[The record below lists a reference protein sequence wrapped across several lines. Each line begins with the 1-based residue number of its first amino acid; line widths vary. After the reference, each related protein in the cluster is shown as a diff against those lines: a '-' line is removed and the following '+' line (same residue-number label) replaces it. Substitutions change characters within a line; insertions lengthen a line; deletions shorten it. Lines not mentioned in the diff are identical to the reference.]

1 MQSHVKL
8 KHPEVKEL
16 EPQYKQTKYKPTKER
31 EDAKQQSAKRTRT
44 DKITTQPIARTNK
57 DHQVR
62 GPWMNNLSNNSPR
75 QSGVLTCSTCKE
87 KYTADCIASGHKTTK
102 DEPFSCKTCDKSF
115 AKERD
120 LKSHETFDHKRYFDC
135 RICGQGFAD
144 LKEVKKHQDVA
155 HPESVK
161 TVVQPTKEVRP
172 FEFESVEK
180 ESIQAVVKQTKEA
193 GKLFEFE
200 SVKKKSEATKPEEVT
215 YLLSNTSYECK
226 ECGKTYNCKSGLKL
240 LK

>member
-1 MQSHVKL
+1 
-8 KHPEVKEL
+8 
-16 EPQYKQTKYKPTKER
+16 
-31 EDAKQQSAKRTRT
+31 
-44 DKITTQPIARTNK
+44 
-57 DHQVR
+57 
-62 GPWMNNLSNNSPR
+62 MNNLNNKAPR
-75 QSGVLTCSTCKE
+75 QSEELTCSTCKE
-87 KYTADCIASGHKTTK
+87 KYTTDCSIVNGHKTTK

-161 TVVQPTKEVRP
+161 TVVQPTDEVRP

-215 YLLSNTSYECK
+215 YLLSNTSYECN